1 MDDKKFVLTLCII
14 VALFLTIFII
24 IYAIYDYKMTD
35 NYIKHGYQQ
44 RVVLDSHQPI
54 WQKN

>member
-1 MDDKKFVLTLCII
+1 M
-14 VALFLTIFII
+14 ALFLTIFIS
-24 IYAIYDYKMTD
+24 IYAVYDYKMTD

-44 RVVLDSHQPI
+44 RVVLNSHQPL